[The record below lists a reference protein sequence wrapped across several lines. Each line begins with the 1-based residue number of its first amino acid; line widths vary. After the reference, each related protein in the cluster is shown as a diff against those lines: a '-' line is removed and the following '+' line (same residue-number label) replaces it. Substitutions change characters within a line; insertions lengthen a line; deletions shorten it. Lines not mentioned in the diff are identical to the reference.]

1 MYYHCYWWTIS
12 PECIILSVLS
22 LGCYWWTISPECIIT
37 VTGGLLVLSVLSLG
51 YYWWTISPEC
61 IICQK
66 SHGLKDLFTVPK

>member
-12 PECIILSVLS
+12 PECIITVTGGLLVLSVLS

-51 YYWWTISPEC
+51 YLLVDY
-61 IICQK
+61 
-66 SHGLKDLFTVPK
+66 

>member
-1 MYYHCYWWTIS
+1 MYYHWAVTGGLLV
-12 PECIILSVLS
+12 LSVLS

-61 IICQK
+61 ISPECIIA
-66 SHGLKDLFTVPK
+66 GLLLVDY